1 MVVNT
6 HYKDN
11 LKAVMQVAKKYT
23 DDKIEQALELLEDY
37 ELSSET
43 ISQTSQTATA
53 PSDVRA
59 SSLIEVGGNC
69 VKYAPSTASDNSVAY
84 KKSIPNNT
92 YKLFADKIGG
102 MSYKSENLI
111 VLNDVAETTT
121 NGVTYKIEN
130 GIITLNGTATSSFTI
145 TFVLYADI
153 PSGTYYSNFF
163 TDNNALNFDLYFNGT
178 SINVS
183 DLSQQPLSFNTSV
196 HNMLIYIAS
205 GKIYNNYVCKPM
217 LVKGSTAPTTWS
229 EGFTG
234 IRNTAVSQLTIRS
247 ANLLNLSNVVET
259 TVDGITY
266 SITNGVLSVRGTATQ
281 RVEIRLMSYTFKVG
295 NYSVKV
301 FDIQNL
307 GSVNVR
313 FFADA
318 IMSSSN
324 LTSTTLSNTFSVQN
338 EVTSDFGFVVPS
350 GANVNATFKYMLV
363 KGSTAPSEYK
373 PYVTPI
379 IKNIPS
385 QIQALDGYGWGI
397 NDTCYNYIDF
407 ERKVFV
413 QKVGRYNAG
422 TFNYTVSGSGLFYF
436 GVPSTFKPSSSND
449 VPQSDKLLCALYEI
463 VNASTHTGPQGQN
476 PSPNMTMCYNTN
488 GNIYFNNTSYTDA
501 TAFKNAMNG
510 VYLYYELATPIETD
524 VSQYLAD
531 FNPIETN
538 DLYGEIEFVNTYN
551 QDMPNEISFVG
562 TIKETLVTS
571 FTIGNETTNITD
583 SIESDGWS
591 ASSTVFNTRKTR
603 DRERTKRV
611 GRVDLGS
618 LTYFYDSAN
627 NRFTVTI
634 DNIKNVL
641 QTEVPNAMCC
651 CYDILAFNTIIAN
664 PTRDLVIGFNTSG
677 VMTIKNFAYTD
688 ETNFK
693 NAMSGVY
700 LYYELATPE
709 VTTLDVDT
717 DFHYIDLES
726 GETITFNNANNQAC
740 HNTIRYSIMEEKV

>member
-6 HYKDN
+6 HYKEN

-53 PSDVRA
+53 PSDVRT

-69 VKYAPSTASDNSVAY
+69 VKYAPSEASNKNVAY

-102 MSYKSENLI
+102 MSYKSENLL
-111 VLNDVAETTT
+111 VLTDETKTVSSVTFTIQNGKISSSGTPTNTGWIKIKEFTLNAGTYSYADLTTNTSKVYLVTSNYVQLSTTFTLSETTT
-121 NGVTYKIEN
+121 VFIGKTGNDIINNG
-130 GIITLNGTATSSFTI
+130 
-145 TFVLYADI
+145 
-153 PSGTYYSNFF
+153 
-163 TDNNALNFDLYFNGT
+163 
-178 SINVS
+178 NVS
-183 DLSQQPLSFNTSV
+183 NS
-196 HNMLIYIAS
+196 M
-205 GKIYNNYVCKPM
+205 PM
-217 LVKGSTAPTTWS
+217 LVKGSTAPT
-229 EGFTG
+229 EFKQGFSG
-234 IRNTAVSQLTIRS
+234 IRNTAVSQLIVS
-247 ANLLNLSNVVET
+247 GNLLDKINYQLEIGAISGAGADSSSTTRIRFDNNSRFYLTAGTYTLSFKNLTNYIWYGYTNTTNTNATYNVNGNWQNNKT
-259 TVDGITY
+259 SFTL
-266 SITNGVLSVRGTATQ
+266 TNDC
-281 RVEIRLMSYTFKVG
+281 Y
-295 NYSVKV
+295 
-301 FDIQNL
+301 
-307 GSVNVR
+307 VR
-313 FFADA
+313 FA
-318 IMSSSN
+318 
-324 LTSTTLSNTFSVQN
+324 
-338 EVTSDFGFVVPS
+338 
-350 GANVNATFKYMLV
+350 FKYSDDRTITSISEITEIMLNS
-363 KGSTAPSEYK
+363 GDIAK

-379 IKNIPS
+379 IKPIPS
-385 QIQALDGYGWGI
+385 EIQALDGYGWGI
-397 NDTCYNYIDF
+397 SESVCNYIDF
-407 ERKVFV
+407 DRKVFV
-413 QKVGRYNAG
+413 QNVGRVDLGTLNWIYASNNRFYSSDLTTKVCLDTSVYNAISDKY
-422 TFNYTVSGSGLFYF
+422 NVVSRTNVTNADKSLSISK
-436 GVPSTFKPSSSND
+436 VSESSS
-449 VPQSDKLLCALYEI
+449 SF
-463 VNASTHTGPQGQN
+463 VNVYDTA
-476 PSPNMTMCYNTN
+476 
-488 GNIYFNNTSYTDA
+488 YTDT

-524 VSQYLAD
+524 VSQYLTD

-571 FTIGNETTNITD
+571 FTIGSETTNITD

-603 DRERTKRV
+603 DKERHKVV
-611 GRVDLGS
+611 GRIDLGS

-693 NAMSGVY
+693 NAMSGIY
-700 LYYELATPE
+700 LYYELATPV
-709 VTTLDVDT
+709 VTPLDVDT
-717 DFHYIDLES
+717 DFHYIYLES
-726 GETITFNNANNQAC
+726 GETITFNNANNQVC